1 MKDTEDNSSKTGG
14 YRHPGVTLS
23 GEGDVW
29 KAVCRNKI
37 FFVYF
42 FRSFHHKFTFSL
54 MLRVFLFFFSSS
66 FSFFRSPEDHLQ
78 CCCPRPA
85 AWGPVQCCSGSRP
98 HPACAAGWPLQR
110 RSHWSTLRSPG
121 SPRERTPVEIHIHHG
136 CCTWKLV
143 EEVGLVHKKATVIR
157 EVRQDFILLLP
168 KNNPAGDPAP

>member
-37 FFVYF
+37 FCY
-42 FRSFHHKFTFSL
+42 
-54 MLRVFLFFFSSS
+54 VFITNPHEVWCLELFIFFSSS
-66 FSFFRSPEDHLQ
+66 FSFFSFQEDHLQ

-136 CCTWKLV
+136 CYTWKLV
-143 EEVGLVHKKATVIR
+143 EEVVHVHEKATVIR
-157 EVRQDFILLLP
+157 EVRQDFILLLR
-168 KNNPAGDPAP
+168 KKNPAGDPAP